1 MVKTLLLDLLY
12 CHSFLQLLDHE
23 EEDPIYFRNFKESL
37 RQDLS
42 ARCAANLN
50 PDVLSKCFFFD
61 PRYNSLKFIQ
71 DFRAFKIINA
81 SLTKNSIIEEIKDEP
96 DTVTLEEPQDL
107 SIHTNQPVAKKRKR
121 FLDDDDDNK

>member
-1 MVKTLLLDLLY
+1 M
-12 CHSFLQLLDHE
+12 DHE

-107 SIHTNQPVAKKRKR
+107 SIQTNQPVAKKRKR
-121 FLDDDDDNK
+121 FLDDMMITSSQFQLNPT

>member
-1 MVKTLLLDLLY
+1 MLLDLFY

-50 PDVLSKCFFFD
+50 PDVLFKCCFFILD
-61 PRYNSLKFIQ
+61 LH
-71 DFRAFKIINA
+71 ALKIIIA
-81 SLTKNSIIEEIKDEP
+81 SLTKDSLIE
-96 DTVTLEEPQDL
+96 
-107 SIHTNQPVAKKRKR
+107 
-121 FLDDDDDNK
+121 